1 MSVKIAGCHCQKMCY
16 ILVAVKFVAE
26 FSSFTAKDATSLP
39 SLAQKCAHLFVFLI
53 EQMVILFGVSFWL
66 VLACAS
72 CAYHA
77 RTLQGFRTFC
87 FHNLHTRRLF
97 HHNSRTK
104 KLGDKRKNVGDF
116 LEKVQR
122 FLENL
127 PRFLENLPRFLEKV
141 QCF

>member
-66 VLACAS
+66 VLACA
-72 CAYHA
+72 YHA
-77 RTLQGFRTFC
+77 RTLQGFCTFC
-87 FHNLHTRRLF
+87 FHNLHTRGLF
-97 HHNSRTK
+97 HHNSKTK
-104 KLGDKRKNVGDF
+104 KQGDKRKNVGDF

-122 FLENL
+122 F
-127 PRFLENLPRFLEKV
+127 
-141 QCF
+141 